1 MFPNSAMT
9 GHYDPTFVS
18 LSILIAVLSAYAALD
33 LSGRVSSS
41 RSPSARLAWL
51 GGGAVTMGIGI
62 WSMHY
67 IGMLAFR
74 MPMMTMLYDWPTVL
88 LSMFAAVAAS
98 MVALLIAS
106 RKTMGFAAT
115 SLGSL
120 AMGGGIAAMHYIG
133 MAAMRMPATMSYS
146 KNLVVLSIALAI
158 AIAFAALRITFA
170 TRQITTAWTWRKG
183 LNALVMGLAIP
194 VMHYTGMAAA
204 VWTPSDLAPA
214 NLRHAISISD
224 LGTAS
229 IALVTV
235 VMLCLVF
242 LAAIIDRRFSTHAL
256 EMEGSEERY
265 RRIIAAAFDAF
276 IGVSSEGIV
285 TDWNEQA
292 TSTFGWSAAEALGQ
306 PIDQMICVDQE
317 HVIAGEENVGSST
330 ASSIFTRGRVETQAR
345 HKSGLLFSVE
355 MAPSAIQVGDKQMFA
370 VFVHDVTERK
380 LVEQHMEEARASA
393 EAANRAKS
401 EFLANMS
408 HEIRTPLNGV
418 IGMTD
423 LTLET
428 ELTRDQRDYLE
439 TVKLSADSLLGVI
452 NDILDFSKIEAGKIE
467 LEELSVDLRE
477 CVEATLKT
485 VALRADEKG
494 LELLCDISPE
504 LPDTISSDPGRLRQI
519 ITNLVGNAIKFT
531 DEGEVSVTLR
541 SALSIEAGPL
551 LHVTVA
557 DTGIGIAPEK
567 IERIF
572 ESFSQAD
579 TSTTRHYG
587 GTGLGLTI
595 SRRLI
600 EIMGGRIWVES
611 QVGRGSQ
618 FHFEVPLKEATRSN
632 PCSEALS
639 SLQGLAGVKVLII
652 DDNRTNRRILEGLL
666 AQWGMDATSAAD
678 GESALQKLE
687 EATSSGEPYRLILT
701 DMHMPK
707 MDGFMVVQELQ
718 KGSQGSAA
726 TVMMLSSGGHRGDAA
741 KCQELGIAAYLLKPV
756 RRTELQ
762 EAIARALGTHAKEV
776 LAPMITKESLQADR
790 PSKDFLNILLAEDNE
805 VNQKL
810 AIRLLEKR
818 GHTVTVAHNG
828 RQAVQAVGARA
839 YDLVLMDIQM
849 PEMDGIEATN
859 AIRDRERGT
868 DRHQPIVAMT
878 ALVMKGDR
886 ERCLDAKMNGYLS
899 KPIRPQE
906 LDAVLEAYTLRKR
919 DSAPTPLPASAP
931 AESAIDLPDLLERVD
946 QDFVF
951 IAELTEVLRED
962 CPRKLAIIRDCL
974 EAADAQGL
982 KRAAHGLKGALSNL
996 SAKPAAAFAAKLEAL
1011 GTSDDLSPAHS
1022 LIPRLTSEITRALEA
1037 LSSVSME
1044 RAS

>member
-18 LSILIAVLSAYAALD
+18 LSVLIAVLSAYAALD

-41 RSPSARLAWL
+41 KSRSARLAWL
-51 GGGAVTMGIGI
+51 GGGAITMGIGI

-88 LSMFAAVAAS
+88 LSMLAAVAAS

-106 RKTMGFAAT
+106 RRTMGFAAT
-115 SLGSL
+115 GIGSL

-133 MAAMRMPATMSYS
+133 MAAMRMPATMTYS
-146 KNLVVLSIALAI
+146 KSLVGLSIALAVV
-158 AIAFAALRITFA
+158 IAFAALRITFA
-170 TRQITTAWTWRKG
+170 TRLITTTWSWRKG

-204 VWTPSDLAPA
+204 IWTPSNLAPSD
-214 NLRHAISISD
+214 LRHAIGISD

-242 LAAIIDRRFSTHAL
+242 LAAIIDRRFSNHAL

-265 RRIIAAAFDAF
+265 RRIIASAFDAF
-276 IGVSSEGIV
+276 IGVSSEGII

-292 TSTFGWSAAEALGQ
+292 TSTFGWSAEEALGR
-306 PIDQMICVDQE
+306 PIHQMVCADEEQV
-317 HVIAGEENVGSST
+317 AGEENQRSST
-330 ASSIFTRGRVETQAR
+330 PTSMFTQGRVETQAR

-355 MAPSAIQVGDKQMFA
+355 MAPSAIQVGNKQMFA

-467 LEELSVDLRE
+467 LEELSVDIRE

-494 LELLCDISPE
+494 LELLCDINPDLPE
-504 LPDTISSDPGRLRQI
+504 TIASDPGRLRQI

-541 SALSIEAGPL
+541 SAYSVEAGPL

-567 IERIF
+567 IDKIF
-572 ESFSQAD
+572 ESFNQAD

-632 PCSEALS
+632 PCSEVLS
-639 SLQGLAGVKVLII
+639 TTQGLAGVKVLII

-666 AQWGMDATSAAD
+666 AQWGMNATSAAD

-687 EATSSGEPYRLILT
+687 EAKSSGEPFRLILT

-762 EAIARALGTHAKEV
+762 EAIARALGTHAEEV
-776 LAPMITKESLQADR
+776 HAPMITKESLQAER

-818 GHTVTVAHNG
+818 GHTVAVAHNG

-859 AIRDRERGT
+859 AIRDQERGT

-906 LDAVLEAYTLRKR
+906 LDAVLEAYTKHKR
-919 DSAPTPLPASAP
+919 DNAPSPVLASAP
-931 AESAIDLPDLLERVD
+931 AEAAIDLPDLLERVD

-996 SAKPAAAFAAKLEAL
+996 SAKPAAAIAAKLEAL
-1011 GTSDDLSPAHS
+1011 GTAESLTAAHT
-1022 LIPRLTSEITRALEA
+1022 LIPQLTSEITRALET